1 MNTIDEQDQEI
12 KATLR
17 RAAGHLARR
26 GSEYLEH
33 PVTEQPFVQV
43 RGARGRRLLVGTAA
57 AATLCVTA
65 LAGSFIGG
73 TSSGKVDVAKAA
85 WSAVPSAPSAE
96 QVKKVQ
102 LECGLTTDIIAQ
114 LEDSPPASI
123 PSYMLE
129 PALIDVR
136 GTTITAVYFTWRY
149 AFACMQFADGS
160 VQVKNIP
167 MMNPG
172 EDAWKTPS
180 VVEVVREDMTAT
192 MIVGFLPP
200 NISDSNPN
208 STGESDKIIESQWE
222 AHVEGP
228 GVEKTQA
235 SINKTMGRFVS
246 WIPAVGTYDIA
257 FTLAREFPE
266 QSEKRIIRVGPATRD
281 KNVWTATPVTTV
293 PVPPNG

>member
-1 MNTIDEQDQEI
+1 MKNETDNEAIEELLVRSGD
-12 KATLR
+12 
-17 RAAGHLARR
+17 
-26 GSEYLEH
+26 YLMER
-33 PVTEQPFVQV
+33 TAQYREQPVHAST
-43 RGARGRRLLVGTAA
+43 ARHDAPRRYRRVLIGTAA

-85 WSAVPSAPSAE
+85 WSAVPSAPTAE
-96 QVKKVQ
+96 QVKNVR
-102 LECGLTTDIIAQ
+102 LACGISADNLGQI
-114 LEDSPPASI
+114 EDSPPASI
-123 PSYMLE
+123 PPYMLE

-149 AFACMQFADGS
+149 AIACMKFADGS
-160 VQVKNIP
+160 ENVKIIP

-192 MIVGFLPP
+192 MILGLLPP
-200 NISDSNPN
+200 NISDSDPN
-208 STGESDKIIESQWE
+208 STGESDKLFESQWE
-222 AHVEGP
+222 AYVEGP

-246 WIPAVGTYDIA
+246 WVPAVGTYDIA
-257 FTLAREFPE
+257 FTNAREFPE
-266 QSEKRIIRVGPATRD
+266 RSEKRIIRVDPATRD
-281 KNVWTATPVTTV
+281 ENIWTATPVTTIV
-293 PVPPNG
+293 VNPND

>member
-1 MNTIDEQDQEI
+1 MNHIDEHDNLDDMLI
-12 KATLR
+12 KSGDYLMK
-17 RAAGHLARR
+17 RAVQYR
-26 GSEYLEH
+26 
-33 PVTEQPFVQV
+33 EQPVV
-43 RGARGRRLLVGTAA
+43 VAPMHRTTSPRMRRVLVGTAA
-57 AATLCVTA
+57 AATLTVTA
-65 LAGSFIGG
+65 VAGSFIGG
-73 TSSGKVDVAKAA
+73 TSSGKVDIAKAA
-85 WSAVPSAPSAE
+85 WSAVPSAPSSE

-102 LECGLTTDIIAQ
+102 LECGLTTDIIGQ

-208 STGESDKIIESQWE
+208 STGESDKLFESQWE

-235 SINKTMGRFVS
+235 SINKSMGRFVS

-257 FTLAREFPE
+257 FTLAREFPDK
-266 QSEKRIIRVGPATRD
+266 SEKRIIRVDPATRD
-281 KNVWTATPVTTV
+281 KNTWTATPVTTI
-293 PVPPNG
+293 PFNPND

>member
-1 MNTIDEQDQEI
+1 M
-12 KATLR
+12 
-17 RAAGHLARR
+17 
-26 GSEYLEH
+26 
-33 PVTEQPFVQV
+33 
-43 RGARGRRLLVGTAA
+43 
-57 AATLCVTA
+57 TA

-85 WSAVPSAPSAE
+85 WSAVPSAPTEA
-96 QVKKVQ
+96 QVKNVR
-102 LECGLTTDIIAQ
+102 LACGIDVDNLGQI
-114 LEDSPPASI
+114 EDSPPASI

-136 GTTITAVYFTWRY
+136 GTTVTAVYFTWRY
-149 AFACMQFADGS
+149 AIACMQFADGS
-160 VQVKNIP
+160 ENVKIIP

-172 EDAWKTPS
+172 EVAWKTPS

-200 NISDSNPN
+200 NISDSDPN
-208 STGESDKIIESQWE
+208 STGESDKLFESQWE
-222 AHVEGP
+222 AYVEGP

-257 FTLAREFPE
+257 FTFAREFPE
-266 QSEKRIIRVGPATRD
+266 QSEKRIIRVDPATRD

>member
-1 MNTIDEQDQEI
+1 MKNENDNEAIEELLVRSGDYLMERT
-12 KATLR
+12 
-17 RAAGHLARR
+17 ARYR
-26 GSEYLEH
+26 
-33 PVTEQPFVQV
+33 EQPV
-43 RGARGRRLLVGTAA
+43 RTSASRQDAPRRYRRVLVGTAA

-85 WSAVPSAPSAE
+85 WSAVPATPTAE

-102 LECGLTTDIIAQ
+102 LECGLTTDIIGQ

-180 VVEVVREDMTAT
+180 VVEVAREDMTAT
-192 MIVGFLPP
+192 MILGFLPP
-200 NISDSNPN
+200 NISDSDPN
-208 STGESDKIIESQWE
+208 STGESDKIIESQWG

-235 SINKTMGRFVS
+235 SINKSMGRFVS

-257 FTLAREFPE
+257 FTLAREFPDN
-266 QSEKRIIRVGPATRD
+266 SEKRIIRVDPATRD
-281 KNVWTATPVTTV
+281 KSVWTATPVTTV
-293 PVPPNG
+293 PSNG

>member
-1 MNTIDEQDQEI
+1 MNHIDEHDNLDDMLI
-12 KATLR
+12 KSGDYLMK
-17 RAAGHLARR
+17 RAVQYR
-26 GSEYLEH
+26 
-33 PVTEQPFVQV
+33 EQPVV
-43 RGARGRRLLVGTAA
+43 VVPMRRTASPRMRRVLVGTAA
-57 AATLCVTA
+57 AATLTVTA
-65 LAGSFIGG
+65 VAGSFIGG
-73 TSSGKVDVAKAA
+73 TSSGKVDVAEAA
-85 WSAVPSAPSAE
+85 WSAVPATPTAE
-96 QVKKVQ
+96 QVKNVR
-102 LECGLTTDIIAQ
+102 LECGLNSDTLGQI
-114 LEDSPPASI
+114 EDSPPASI

-136 GTTITAVYFTWRY
+136 GTTVTAVYFTWRY
-149 AFACMQFADGS
+149 AIACMQFADGS
-160 VQVKNIP
+160 ENVKIIP

-200 NISDSNPN
+200 NISDSDPN

-235 SINKTMGRFVS
+235 SINKTMERFVS

-257 FTLAREFPE
+257 FTLAREVPE
-266 QSEKRIIRVGPATRD
+266 QSEKRIIRVDPATRD
-281 KNVWTATPVTTV
+281 KNTWTATPVTTI
-293 PVPPNG
+293 PFNPND